1 LIKWL
6 LLLALVPTVALA
18 ASPQLAWTDKAEAT
32 NGTLVS
38 PTISGAAVFTGTVTA
53 SALWAYPTDPA
64 FGAKC
69 DGTTDDSTA
78 LAAWFA
84 YLVANGV
91 EGRLPPG
98 TCVANTAQTWNMSSR
113 TSGIRIRGTSQ
124 GSSVLDL
131 RGVSS
136 GTPLLMTGSGTALFY
151 SHFSDFTVLTN
162 IAGPGVAL
170 GNSSL
175 TDAFNSFT
183 FTQIEFKNVANN
195 SAAVALQI
203 NGVYNSDFQTVT
215 TNTGGGSTSGTGLG
229 TSLELQ
235 FSAFNRFMGSFSS
248 AAIGIYLTNNYNYA
262 NVFTSVDVE
271 NVNTAVQIDSANASR
286 NTWVGGTFVAET
298 DLNTTAGVTNVFIN
312 PNLSLYSGGARTAGT
327 TGMFLE
333 QFGAVG
339 VTTPS
344 MPASGTA
351 YTNATGRI
359 MSVNILNGTV
369 SAIQIGGTTVA
380 TATNSTVIL
389 QPNQTI
395 TLTYSATPGWVWL
408 PVL

>member
-1 LIKWL
+1 
-6 LLLALVPTVALA
+6 
-18 ASPQLAWTDKAEAT
+18 
-32 NGTLVS
+32 
-38 PTISGAAVFTGTVTA
+38 
-53 SALWAYPTDPA
+53 
-64 FGAKC
+64 
-69 DGTTDDSTA
+69 
-78 LAAWFA
+78 
-84 YLVANGV
+84 
-91 EGRLPPG
+91 
-98 TCVANTAQTWNMSSR
+98 
-113 TSGIRIRGTSQ
+113 
-124 GSSVLDL
+124 
-131 RGVSS
+131 
-136 GTPLLMTGSGTALFY
+136 
-151 SHFSDFTVLTN
+151 
-162 IAGPGVAL
+162 
-170 GNSSL
+170 
-175 TDAFNSFT
+175 
-183 FTQIEFKNVANN
+183 
-195 SAAVALQI
+195 
-203 NGVYNSDFQTVT
+203 
-215 TNTGGGSTSGTGLG
+215 
-229 TSLELQ
+229 
-235 FSAFNRFMGSFSS
+235 MGSFSS